1 MSHSKYDEYTRL
13 NEQIKELTAR
23 KDSLKAEIVQEMKAQ
38 GVPSVQGSA
47 CSLRISPRSKMTLN
61 DEALAEYLRE
71 KNISERQYMAV
82 KVCQKKLQTLISNG
96 LVDSDKVL
104 QFVKIE
110 PYDVLLV
117 GGKEEP

>member
-1 MSHSKYDEYTRL
+1 MSHSKYDEYARL

-23 KDSLKAEIVQEMKAQ
+23 KDSLKAEIIEEMKAQ

-61 DEALAEYLRE
+61 DEALAGYLRE
-71 KNISERQYMAV
+71 HDIAERHYMAV
-82 KVCQKKLQTLISNG
+82 KVCHKKLQSLISNG
-96 LVDSDKVL
+96 LVNSDEVL
-104 QFVKIE
+104 RFVKIE